1 MSDEEDY
8 EEAEEGEDDEED
20 EEEGDEEEE
29 EEEGDEE
36 DEEEEDEEE
45 GDEEEEDEEEGDEE
59 EEEGDEEEDE
69 EEGDEDEGEE
79 DEGEEEEGDEDES
92 FEITVGS
99 QSDHEAQPA
108 PSYIPSYPVLTGL
121 SLIQQLS
128 LELDVFNDELDRIF
142 NLKPAYRPPSTIP
155 ESPYERYEDSEEE
168 ADEDAPYS
176 PSNRSVSLPTPTA
189 HTVSMPKP
197 SKRPDVET
205 VTIEDLYR
213 RRDEPISFVKQS
225 KPVRVSKERAG
236 PLFYYK

>member
-8 EEAEEGEDDEED
+8 EEAEEGEDEEEED
-20 EEEGDEEEE
+20 AEEEEEGDEEEADEEEDEEE

-36 DEEEEDEEE
+36 EGDEEEEDEEE

-59 EEEGDEEEDE
+59 GD
-69 EEGDEDEGEE
+69 E
-79 DEGEEEEGDEDES
+79 DEGEEEEGEEDES
-92 FEITVGS
+92 FEITTES

-108 PSYIPSYPVLTGL
+108 PTYIPSYPVLSGL

-142 NLKPAYRPPSTIP
+142 NLKPDYRPPSTIP

-168 ADEDAPYS
+168 EEDENAPYS

-197 SKRPDVET
+197 SRRPDTEA

-225 KPVRVSKERAG
+225 KPVRVNKERSG